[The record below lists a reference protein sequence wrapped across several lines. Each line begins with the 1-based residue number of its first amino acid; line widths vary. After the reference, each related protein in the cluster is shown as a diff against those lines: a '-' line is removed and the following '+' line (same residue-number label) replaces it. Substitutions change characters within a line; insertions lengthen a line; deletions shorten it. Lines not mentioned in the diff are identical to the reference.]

1 MMNQEIKQKW
11 IEALRSGSYSQTK
24 QQLKKENSFCC
35 LGVLCDL
42 YLKEN
47 NQDWVTQGNDTGAI
61 VHDEEEYCMPLIEV
75 TVLPEKVYTWA
86 GLDEENP
93 EVEYAEQIMPIS
105 DVNDLGRSF
114 KEIASIIEHQ
124 L

>member
-47 NQDWVTQGNDTGAI
+47 NQDWVIQGNDAGVI
-61 VHDEEEYCMPLIEV
+61 VHDEEEYYMPLIEV
-75 TVLPEKVYTWA
+75 AVLPEKVYTWA

>member
-24 QQLKKENSFCC
+24 QQLRKENSFCC

-47 NQDWVTQGNDTGAI
+47 NQDWKMQGNDIGVI
-61 VHDEEEYCMPLIEV
+61 VYDEEGYYMPLIEV
-75 TVLPEKVYTWA
+75 AVLPDKVYTWA